1 MQPLKFLIVDDS
13 RAMQAII
20 RRSILTCGYPQP
32 EIRTAADG
40 EQALDMIEGFQPHLV
55 ITDWHMPKV
64 SGLEMLQALRQLQ
77 YKNIRVGFITT
88 EKTEALLNEAKV
100 NGAVFILHKPFE
112 DRELQEAVSTAVS
125 DLLSSAQDAHTPAAC
140 VTGAAPGDPSPE
152 TTGPDQ
158 TLTDTVPADRPM
170 ATPGP
175 VPEAALKAVLTQT
188 LGQIPFRLVA
198 GDRFNFDKLTP
209 VNFLGLYAAQ
219 GSKGIHAIVVMDSNA
234 VCMVGGGASRRL
246 PPEVRSAMVAYKPD
260 DAMLQQSNHFLTQT
274 AQCLAPDDDALP
286 LQVSLAK
293 TSLVKNTFAKL
304 AEVMAQTEQR
314 SDFRLSIPGYGEG
327 RIAFFLMQP

>member
-125 DLLSSAQDAHTPAAC
+125 DLLSTVADEPAA
-140 VTGAAPGDPSPE
+140 TATNAAPVAPSPE
-152 TTGPDQ
+152 TADADADQ
-158 TLTDTVPADRPM
+158 AQNAPEPAERP
-170 ATPGP
+170 AALSGP

-198 GDRFNFDKLTP
+198 GDKFNFDKLTP

-246 PPEVRSAMVAYKPD
+246 PPEVRGAMAAYKPD
-260 DAMLQQSNHFLTQT
+260 EAMLQQSNHFLEQS
-274 AQCLAPDDDALP
+274 ARCLAADDGAAS

-304 AEVMAQTEQR
+304 AEVMAQTEHR